1 MLGSSLLQSAV
12 AAWALLASSAVAV
25 PYHDYATGL
34 VNTTDFVDPADSHL
48 DIARRQ
54 AVGSVPLRILTL
66 GASIVYGYGSSDQ
79 NGYVHGLLTLCL
91 LITFF
96 LD

>member
-25 PYHDYATGL
+25 PYHEYARGL
-34 VNTTDFVDPADSHL
+34 VNNTTDFVDPVDLHL
-48 DIARRQ
+48 DVSRRQ

-79 NGYVHGLLTLCL
+79 NG
-91 LITFF
+91 
-96 LD
+96 